1 MKFEKVTPQKRI
13 GYIDM
18 RKTKQQY
25 RDEAL
30 ARVKAVRDRAKRK
43 KKKSKLSLFKDVAS
57 GGFFIRLIKQE
68 RE

>member
-1 MKFEKVTPQKRI
+1 MKTPQE
-13 GYIDM
+13 
-18 RKTKQQY
+18 Y

-30 ARVKAVRDRAKRK
+30 ERVKAVRNRTKKRR
-43 KKKSKLSLFKDVAS
+43 KSKLSLFTNVAS

>member
-1 MKFEKVTPQKRI
+1 MKTPQE
-13 GYIDM
+13 
-18 RKTKQQY
+18 Y

-30 ARVKAVRDRAKRK
+30 ARVKAVRDRTKKRR
-43 KKKSKLSLFKDVAS
+43 KSKLSLFSNVAS

>member
-1 MKFEKVTPQKRI
+1 MKTPQE
-13 GYIDM
+13 
-18 RKTKQQY
+18 Y

-30 ARVKAVRDRAKRK
+30 ESVKAVRNRTKKRR
-43 KKKSKLSLFKDVAS
+43 KSKLSLFTNVAS